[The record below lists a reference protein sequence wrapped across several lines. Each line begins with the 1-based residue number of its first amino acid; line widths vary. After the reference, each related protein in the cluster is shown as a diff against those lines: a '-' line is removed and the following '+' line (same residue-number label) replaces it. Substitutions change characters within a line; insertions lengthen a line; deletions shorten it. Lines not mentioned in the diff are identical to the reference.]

1 MTGFQTSLQHLYKM
15 FQLHWDGQRLERL
28 LRDVTDYG
36 PGVMIG
42 NYVLTRLNGLVL
54 ILVMVPAHM
63 DVDIHTAIMIH
74 EHKL

>member
-1 MTGFQTSLQHLYKM
+1 
-15 FQLHWDGQRLERL
+15 
-28 LRDVTDYG
+28 
-36 PGVMIG
+36 MIG